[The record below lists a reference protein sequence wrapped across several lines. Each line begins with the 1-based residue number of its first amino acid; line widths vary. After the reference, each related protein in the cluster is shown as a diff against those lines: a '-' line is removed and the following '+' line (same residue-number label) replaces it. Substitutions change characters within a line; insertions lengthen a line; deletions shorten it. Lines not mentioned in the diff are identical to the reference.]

1 MLTVALIDDEP
12 LALSRVKALLSELN
26 DVRIVGEA
34 SSMSE
39 ARSMLLAER
48 PDVAIVDIQLPDG
61 SGFDLAESLP
71 GDARPLLIFLTAF
84 DQFAVR
90 AFDVAAVDYVLK
102 PVRPERLFA
111 ALDRAREMNRPVPS
125 PAPPAQQQAETR
137 PSRIAVT
144 AEDET
149 VILVPVKEI
158 DYIEA
163 AGNYVRLH
171 TAGKHQLF
179 RESITSLEEKLDPN
193 HFARVHRSAIVN
205 LDRVVRLEPNAFG
218 DYRVILACGSVVAM
232 SRRYR
237 DRIPLL
243 VGRL

>member
-12 LALSRVKALLSELN
+12 LALSRVKALLGELN
-26 DVRIVGEA
+26 DVRVVGEA
-34 SSMSE
+34 SSMIE
-39 ARSMLLAER
+39 ARSMLLSER

-61 SGFDLAESLP
+61 SGFELAESLP
-71 GDARPLLIFLTAF
+71 GDARPLLIFLTAY

-90 AFDVAAVDYVLK
+90 AFDIAAVDYVLK

-111 ALDRAREMNRPVPS
+111 ALDRAREMNRPLPS
-125 PAPPAQQQAETR
+125 PAPPAQQTEVR
-137 PSRIAVT
+137 PQRIAVT
-144 AEDET
+144 SEDET

-179 RESITSLEEKLDPN
+179 RESISSLEEKLDPN

-237 DRIPLL
+237 DRISLL

>member
-1 MLTVALIDDEP
+1 MLTVALVDDEP
-12 LALSRVKALLSELN
+12 LALSRVKALLS
-26 DVRIVGEA
+26 DVDDVKIVGEA
-34 SSMSE
+34 SSKSE
-39 ARSMLLAER
+39 ARELLLHER

-90 AFDVAAVDYVLK
+90 AFDIAAVDYVLK
-102 PVRPERLFA
+102 PVRPERLVA
-111 ALDRAREMNRPVPS
+111 AIDRARELARPIPLPVS
-125 PAPPAQQQAETR
+125 AAPNDLR
-137 PSRIAVT
+137 PQRIAVT

-149 VILVPVKEI
+149 VMLMSVHDIE
-158 DYIEA
+158 YIEA
-163 AGNYVRLH
+163 AGNYVRIH
-171 TAGKHQLF
+171 CAGKHQLF
-179 RESITSLEEKLDPN
+179 RESIGALEERLDPN
-193 HFARVHRSAIVN
+193 RFARVHRSAIVN
-205 LDRVVRLEPNAFG
+205 LDRVTRLEPNAFG
-218 DYRVILACGSVVAM
+218 DYRVILECGAVVAM